1 MLKVGIIVCSLCA
14 AGTAF
19 WIEAKSNGGP
29 AASRPITAAAM
40 PSLLDLH
47 LLAHTDRLRD
57 ETVKDPF

>member
-1 MLKVGIIVCSLCA
+1 MLKVGIIVGSLCA

-19 WIEAKSNGGP
+19 WIEARSNSGP
-29 AASRPITAAAM
+29 AASSPVTVAAM

-57 ETVKDPF
+57 GTIKDPF

>member
-29 AASRPITAAAM
+29 AAMPISAAATLF
-40 PSLLDLH
+40 SS
-47 LLAHTDRLRD
+47 
-57 ETVKDPF
+57 V